1 MREDL
6 LLITTHKKS
15 IVNVNEEYD
24 DLFTNDLEVSF
35 WVCFAADKFHLQETF
50 VQLLIPLEG
59 RLLESVNGLLQS
71 TDLFLLTLYYETLW
85 LIHIDLF
92 IQLAKKVGGLDI

>member
-6 LLITTHKKS
+6 LLIATHKKS
-15 IVNVNEEYD
+15 IVNINEKD
-24 DLFTNDLEVSF
+24 NDLFTNDLEVSS
-35 WVCFAADKFHLQETF
+35 WVCFTADKLHFQETF
-50 VQLLIPLEG
+50 VQLLIPLKG
-59 RLLESVNGLLQS
+59 RLLESVDRLLQL

-85 LIHIDLF
+85 LVHIDLF

>member
-6 LLITTHKKS
+6 LLVATHKKS
-15 IVNVNEEYD
+15 IVNINEKYND
-24 DLFTNDLEVSF
+24 FFTNDFEVSS
-35 WVCFAADKFHLQETF
+35 WICFTADKFHLQETF
-50 VQLLIPLEG
+50 VQLLVPLEG
-59 RLLESVNGLLQS
+59 RLLQSIYGLLQS

-92 IQLAKKVGGLDI
+92 I

>member
-15 IVNVNEEYD
+15 IVNVNEKYD
-24 DLFTNDLEVSF
+24 DLFTNDLEIGS
-35 WVCFAADKFHLQETF
+35 WVCFAANKLHLQETF
-50 VQLLIPLEG
+50 VRLLIPLES
-59 RLLESVNGLLQS
+59 RLLESVDGLLQS
-71 TDLFLLTLYYETLW
+71 TDLFLLTLYYKTLR

-92 IQLAKKVGGLDI
+92 IQLAKKVGGFDI

>member
-6 LLITTHKKS
+6 CFVATHKKC
-15 IVNVNEEYD
+15 IININEKCD
-24 DLFTNDLEVSF
+24 DFFTNDLEISS
-35 WVCFAADKFHLQETF
+35 WVCFIVDKSHLQETL
-50 VQLLIPLEG
+50 VQLLVPLKG
-59 RLLESVNGLLQS
+59 RLLQSIDGLLQS